1 MLEKYDAYKD
11 SGLESFPEIPKNWQL
26 KKLKFLLDEVNIR
39 SETGDETLLSL
50 SK

>member
-1 MLEKYDAYKD
+1 MMFEKYDAYKD

-39 SETGDETLLSL
+39 PETGDET
-50 SK
+50 